1 MRPVGGLAVGGP
13 VRTFLSDF
21 FLGFKKK
28 YHMKNFMNKPLT
40 SNL

>member
-21 FLGFKKK
+21 FLRFKKK
-28 YHMKNFMNKPLT
+28 VPHEKLYE
-40 SNL
+40 